1 MNRNVKGLKPS
12 LLTFHLYQFL
22 FHHAVPWIS
31 FSVAILTLLRVWK
44 KMLPAVS
51 VNKGCC
57 SRQPIT
63 FQPRWQWAL
72 RELTVETGCPPSS
85 HQPLQPP
92 LTVRP
97 EDAEDGKTP
106 DPGPNRRTEI
116 SEPRL
121 LHLPKHRKALK
132 SLTGNVCVVWCAG
145 ISWCLTIGFCCFPC
159 KHSYTSWLLL
169 TSLEQFLWV

>member
-57 SRQPIT
+57 SCQPIT

-92 LTVRP
+92 LTADRAP
-97 EDAEDGKTP
+97 WGRWGWKDTGSWPQQAHWNQWAQTFASSQTQRSTKLI
-106 DPGPNRRTEI
+106 NLRY
-116 SEPRL
+116 
-121 LHLPKHRKALK
+121 
-132 SLTGNVCVVWCAG
+132 LT
-145 ISWCLTIGFCCFPC
+145 FCN
-159 KHSYTSWLLL
+159 
-169 TSLEQFLWV
+169 

>member
-1 MNRNVKGLKPS
+1 MNRNVEGLKPG
-12 LLTFHLYQFL
+12 LLIFHLFQFL

-57 SRQPIT
+57 SHQPIT

-72 RELTVETGCPPSS
+72 RELKVETGCPPSS

-92 LTVRP
+92 LTVHP
-97 EDAEDGKTP
+97 EDAEDGETP
-106 DPGPNRRTEI
+106 DLGPDRCTEI

-121 LHLPKHRKALK
+121 LHLPKQREAWN
-132 SLTGNVCVVWCAG
+132 SLTWDTWLSVINSNLLNSDYQVFFFLQNLLYSLAPP
-145 ISWCLTIGFCCFPC
+145 FP
-159 KHSYTSWLLL
+159 
-169 TSLEQFLWV
+169 F